1 MGGRRLNAPA
11 VTTQSGRGAAS
22 VESECI
28 RAAGVVALGAA
39 AATVLL
45 WASTFPGWPLA
56 AGVILSVLVFAGL
69 LFMLGAE
76 PVPAA
81 RRLRP
86 VGLVVALLVAVG
98 GAILV
103 EQSDD
108 AALQARFGA
117 SRGAFETVVAEAGP
131 PTHRSALRGDFT
143 GACPTSIGSFAL
155 AECQVVDRG
164 YLFLQ
169 QRASLGGEAGFA
181 YLPHGLPREDTP
193 VGSGLRP
200 DQFSPLGGA
209 WYAWSCGC

>member
-1 MGGRRLNAPA
+1 M
-11 VTTQSGRGAAS
+11 TTPSGRGAAS
-22 VESECI
+22 VESECF
-28 RAAGVVALGAA
+28 RAAGVVALGGA

-86 VGLVVALLVAVG
+86 IGLVVALLVAVG

-108 AALQARFGA
+108 AALQARFAA
-117 SRGAFETVVAEAGP
+117 SRDAFESVVAEAGA

-143 GACPTSIGSFAL
+143 GDCPNSIGSFAL
-155 AECQVVDRG
+155 AECQLIDRG

-169 QRASLGGEAGFA
+169 QRAALGGDAGFA
-181 YLPHGLPREDTP
+181 YLPEGLPSEDPT
-193 VGSGLRP
+193 VGSGLKP
-200 DQFSPLGGA
+200 EQFSELGGA
-209 WYAWSCGC
+209 WYAWTCGC

>member
-1 MGGRRLNAPA
+1 M
-11 VTTQSGRGAAS
+11 TTPSGRGAAS
-22 VESECI
+22 VESECF
-28 RAAGVVALGAA
+28 RAAGVIALGAA

-81 RRLRP
+81 GRLRP

-98 GAILV
+98 GAILI
-103 EQSDD
+103 EQSGD
-108 AALQARFGA
+108 AALQARFA
-117 SRGAFETVVAEAGP
+117 NNRAAFETVVAEAGP

-143 GACPTSIGSFAL
+143 GDCPSRIGSFAL
-155 AECQVVDRG
+155 AECHVIDRG

-169 QRASLGGEAGFA
+169 QRAALGGDAGFA
-181 YLPHGLPREDTP
+181 YLPHGLPAEDP
-193 VGSGLRP
+193 AVGSGLKP
-200 DQFSPLGGA
+200 DQFSPLHGA